1 MTLRSP
7 QGTCVPNYNIS
18 QATKTKYLN
27 KMASLQKARSLL
39 RNGVPPNELTSALC
53 VQATKE
59 CRVDWNLVSNV
70 AELAF
75 ASSDK
80 TFHHAVV
87 AAMTWLVSTVVFSRS
102 KKDQASQGGGG
113 GGGGASLV
121 KQASLEHQ
129 GGASSKQESVLVPL
143 QEPRLAR
150 LARLAHNDVLSER
163 GLADSAGP
171 YKDALRRRYDAY
183 EGDVWRYTTPKR
195 GFGQGGWFEES
206 VRRSVWWRKGL
217 ETTKYGGKYGVDKEP
232 QGLTVEASFRAYA
245 ELTSKGW
252 LSSLPYTSVVP
263 LCALSLVMPGI
274 MKQHRVVKLLL
285 GYMFGEFGT
294 KVAKT
299 ELEESCVKVHL
310 SLNDATT
317 VSALDVQS
325 IAKFPACLSKDG
337 MVYLFKRTD
346 QLCVYMASLWEVHDV
361 KEHVLLAKLP
371 TCHALKH
378 TKLCG
383 TTLSATCGATLFEV
397 DIETRQVATF

>member
-1 MTLRSP
+1 
-7 QGTCVPNYNIS
+7 
-18 QATKTKYLN
+18 
-27 KMASLQKARSLL
+27 MASLEKARSLL
-39 RNGVPPNELTSALC
+39 RNGVPPNDLTSALC

-75 ASSDK
+75 ESSDE

-87 AAMTWLVSTVVFSRS
+87 AAMTWLVSTVAFSRS

-113 GGGGASLV
+113 GGGGGGGASLA
-121 KQASLEHQ
+121 KQASLENQ
-129 GGASSKQESVLVPL
+129 GGAR
-143 QEPRLAR
+143 QEPRLAH
-150 LARLAHNDVLSER
+150 LAHNDVLSER
-163 GLADSAGP
+163 GLLDSAGP
-171 YKDALRRRYDAY
+171 YGDALRRRYDSY
-183 EGDVWRYTTPKR
+183 EGGVWRYTTPKR
-195 GFGQGGWFEES
+195 SFGQGGWFEES
-206 VRRSVWWRKGL
+206 VRRRRSVWWRKSL
-217 ETTKYGGKYGVDKEP
+217 EITKYGGKYGVDKEP

-299 ELEESCVKVHL
+299 ELDESCVKVHL

-361 KEHVLLAKLP
+361 KEHVLLAKLGA
-371 TCHALKH
+371 TAQAVKH

-383 TTLSATCGATLFEV
+383 TKLRVTCGATLFEV
-397 DIETRQVATF
+397 DIETRQVATL